1 MGGFWRSAASALANR
16 SAAWRGR
23 VGVLNTGIR
32 FAAASDSATVWQAW
46 QAAQVSQWPSAEW
59 LPPSAVWSAQS
70 CKAGVSA

>member
-1 MGGFWRSAASALANR
+1 MGGFWRSAVSALAKE

-32 FAAASDSATVWQAW
+32 SGAGSDSATVWQAW

-59 LPPSAVWSAQS
+59 LLPPP
-70 CKAGVSA
+70 G